1 MKNHKWA
8 IIKKLKNLFQM
19 KQVLKQADYDKLLVI
34 IDRLEDADEIS
45 VKEVMELTGK
55 SRTTAWRYIQLL
67 VDSKILEVMGN
78 TNKSVYKK
86 II

>member
-1 MKNHKWA
+1 
-8 IIKKLKNLFQM
+8 M